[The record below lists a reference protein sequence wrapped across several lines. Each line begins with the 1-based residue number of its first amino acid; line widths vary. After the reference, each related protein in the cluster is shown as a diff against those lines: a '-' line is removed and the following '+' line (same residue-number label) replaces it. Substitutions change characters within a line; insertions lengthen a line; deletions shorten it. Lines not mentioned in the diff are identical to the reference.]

1 MLRVSEEVATALDE
15 GRPVVAL
22 ESTLIS
28 HGLPYPRN
36 LEVAQSL
43 EGEVRAGGAVPATI
57 GVVGGL
63 PTVGLGAADLE
74 RFATGGGRVR
84 KLTRRDLAVA
94 VAQGAD
100 GATTVAATMALAAAA
115 GVPVFATGGIG
126 GVHRGAER
134 TWDVSADLTELART
148 PVLVVCAG
156 AKAILDLPAT
166 LEYLETL
173 GVPVV
178 GLGTDEFP
186 AFYSASSGLSLTARA
201 DTPAQA
207 AAIWRAQRSLV
218 AVAAPGGMLLC
229 VPPPASVALPRDE
242 VEEAIGRALGRAEEA
257 WVRGPAVTPFLL
269 AVMAEETRGESIDT
283 NIALLRQNAFVA
295 AQVARA
301 LYDQA
306 S

>member
-1 MLRVSEEVATALDE
+1 MLRIAEEVALALDE

-36 LEVAQSL
+36 LEVAQAL
-43 EGEVRAGGAVPATI
+43 EGEVRAQGAVPATI
-57 GVVGGL
+57 GVVGGA
-63 PTVGLGAADLE
+63 PTVGLSAAELE

-84 KLTRRDLAVA
+84 KLSRRDIAVA
-94 VAQGAD
+94 AAQGAD

-115 GVPVFATGGIG
+115 GVAVFATGGIG

-166 LEYLETL
+166 LEYLETQ

-186 AFYSASSGLSLTARA
+186 AFYSASSGLPLAARA
-201 DTPAQA
+201 DTPVDA
-207 AAIWRAQRSLV
+207 AHIWRAQRALA
-218 AVAAPGGMLLC
+218 AVAAPGGLLLC
-229 VPPPASVALPRDE
+229 VPPPAAVALPLDE
-242 VEEAIGRALGRAEEA
+242 VEAAIARALARAEA
-257 WVRGPAVTPFLL
+257 AHVRGPAVTPFLL
-269 AVMAEETRGESIDT
+269 AAMAEETAGESIAT
-283 NIALLRQNAFVA
+283 NIALLRQNAMIA
-295 AQVARA
+295 AQVAVA
-301 LYDQA
+301 LCVPL